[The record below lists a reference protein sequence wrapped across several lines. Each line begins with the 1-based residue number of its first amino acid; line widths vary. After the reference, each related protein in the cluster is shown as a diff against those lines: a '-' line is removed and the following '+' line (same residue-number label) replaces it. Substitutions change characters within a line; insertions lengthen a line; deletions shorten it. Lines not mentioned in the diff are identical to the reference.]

1 MVLNATDTFEYESS
15 KTGKQ
20 KMFHATGATLDNL
33 YHMKVFNIDLKEKF
47 TKNKFLLIS
56 NYIKNIEFLIIDKD
70 SSVFKVTPDEKIE
83 IPNSLTKNV
92 RETPQI
98 SAIQEKTVGKLI
110 SGLFVLHK
118 VMCENL
124 FFNFS
129 PPTPGIKYVN
139 FFHLLLNDNIAT
151 KHSTLAGD
159 KI

>member
-15 KTGKQ
+15 ETGKK

-98 SAIQEKTVGKLI
+98 SAIQENTVGKLI

-118 VMCENL
+118 
-124 FFNFS
+124 
-129 PPTPGIKYVN
+129 
-139 FFHLLLNDNIAT
+139 
-151 KHSTLAGD
+151 
-159 KI
+159 